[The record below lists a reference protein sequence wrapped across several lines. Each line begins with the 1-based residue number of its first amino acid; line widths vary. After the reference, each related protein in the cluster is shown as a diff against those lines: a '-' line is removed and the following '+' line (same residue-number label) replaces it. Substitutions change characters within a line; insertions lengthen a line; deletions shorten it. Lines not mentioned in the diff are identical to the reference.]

1 MNERIKNMKEILMCA
16 VEEQLCH
23 LENTD
28 AEELGEV
35 IDMIKD
41 LEEAEYYHSVV
52 KAMEESKEQ
61 NHGEM
66 MYYTPMYYEDKGWKS
81 KGMMDENHPMV
92 KRQPNRGGMWD
103 KNEYPEHELNHIM
116 DDPKEGKSYRSRRM
130 YMEAKETHSDKTYQ
144 MKELEKYAQEL
155 TTDIVEM
162 IEDASLEE
170 KQYLSKKITALAAK
184 INQLNT
190 NA

>member
-1 MNERIKNMKEILMCA
+1 MHERIKHMREILMEA

-23 LENTD
+23 LECVD
-28 AEELGEV
+28 AKELGEV
-35 IDMIKD
+35 VDMIKD

-52 KAMEESKEQ
+52 KAMKESEEQ

-66 MYYTPMYYEDKGWKS
+66 MYYTPMYGDKNWKHRETMDW
-81 KGMMDENHPMV
+81 KEEHHPMKHMDDYMDEH
-92 KRQPNRGGMWD
+92 
-103 KNEYPEHELNHIM
+103 KN
-116 DDPKEGKSYRSRRM
+116 GKSHKARRM
-130 YMEAKETHSDKTYQ
+130 YMEAKEMHSDKTQQ

-155 TTDIVEM
+155 TSDIVEM
-162 IEDASLEE
+162 IDDATPEE

-184 INQLNT
+184 ITQLNT